1 LLSPKTLVDLPWW
14 RPNKNP
20 DFVYGSQSS
29 VGKTS
34 KVPKVTEQQPLLATQ
49 RLMNSVMSPSLF
61 FPDTFS
67 LNAWLFL
74 QVLVLVGEVQCQY
87 LLVLVDHHIKSQY
100 LLIMWVKQ

>member
-1 LLSPKTLVDLPWW
+1 MGTI
-14 RPNKNP
+14 
-20 DFVYGSQSS
+20 
-29 VGKTS
+29 S

-74 QVLVLVGEVQCQY
+74 QVLVLVGEFDPRAD
-87 LLVLVDHHIKSQY
+87 LLPLRLATHGDSGAKVRHIKFWRIQEDPREPLS
-100 LLIMWVKQ
+100 LDSDVLCHC